1 MKYFNGLLIISSSF
15 LIRLQIL
22 KLLLRPQRFSLT
34 SCDVYTGKVTNTT
47 FLIGISWWNDTG
59 VSRFFSCAKRVDFP
73 QKWCGPLSLCHALAT
88 LSWIAIVLKPL
99 IGSRNLLKSWLN
111 IFFWLTVLKVFLGGD
126 VFCLNTYGRV
136 MFYWIYMHGPFGTG
150 LIPYC
155 LEKAE
160 VVAKVAVLLLC
171 SANKQL

>member
-47 FLIGISWWNDTG
+47 FLIVSVDGTILVFPDSFLAPSEWTFHKND
-59 VSRFFSCAKRVDFP
+59 VAH
-73 QKWCGPLSLCHALAT
+73 CHSAMHWPRCLG
-88 LSWIAIVLKPL
+88 LAIVLKPL

-111 IFFWLTVLKVFLGGD
+111 IFF
-126 VFCLNTYGRV
+126 
-136 MFYWIYMHGPFGTG
+136 
-150 LIPYC
+150 
-155 LEKAE
+155 
-160 VVAKVAVLLLC
+160 
-171 SANKQL
+171 